1 TFFDLLSYRIPSN
14 YELFSTN
21 LDTIM
26 QTLDLSNILG
36 QPVNSQAIIDRY
48 EALPLKNESE
58 LVIDGN
64 YLLKKGIPAGPRIG
78 ELLVEIKKA
87 ILERKLEN
95 NISAIDV
102 FLNNK

>member
-1 TFFDLLSYRIPSN
+1 
-14 YELFSTN
+14 
-21 LDTIM
+21 M
-26 QTLDLSNILG
+26 
-36 QPVNSQAIIDRY
+36 
-48 EALPLKNESE
+48 KNESE

-78 ELLVEIKKA
+78 ELLIEIKKA